1 MRGAWRSFSGA
12 LDQICQWTLL
22 WAKAEIIAGNAS
34 YVADADIAAE
44 ENPPAKV
51 ASRSTSA
58 HSGIM
63 EA

>member
-12 LDQICQWTLL
+12 LDPNLPVDVALGEGQ
-22 WAKAEIIAGNAS
+22 IIAGNAS

-58 HSGIM
+58 HSGI
-63 EA
+63 